1 MMQDLSSKTLACFV
15 WKSSNWIKA
24 RGHRSFTAAMNSS
37 EHDEDDDG
45 DGDGDGNVGE
55 AGDEDGG
62 DGYDDRKQK
71 NQFRQKIQIY
81 SYQRVWLL
89 FGNLSPMKL

>member
-1 MMQDLSSKTLACFV
+1 
-15 WKSSNWIKA
+15 
-24 RGHRSFTAAMNSS
+24 MNSS

-81 SYQRVWLL
+81 SYQRV
-89 FGNLSPMKL
+89 